1 MILLDTYSAGDRLPN
16 KALLWE
22 YDINTFDWQKSKRLV
37 VQRVIEMGTP
47 EDFFAAFDLYG
58 GINGVREIV
67 KSVPYLNDLN
77 IHFVCTLFNLNKEIK
92 KFVNKADKPLP
103 YFGLIIKSYN
113 DGTPYLE
120 IKDNYD

>member
-1 MILLDTYSAGDRLPN
+1 MHISIKSCTFAKQNTIRMILLDAYSAGDRLPN

-58 GINGVREIV
+58 GIDGVREIV

-77 IHFVCTLFNLNKEIK
+77 IHFVCTLFNLNKEELKCYTK
-92 KFVNKADKPLP
+92 KQSSPAHW
-103 YFGLIIKSYN
+103 
-113 DGTPYLE
+113 
-120 IKDNYD
+120 NY

>member
-67 KSVPYLNDLN
+67 KSNTIYHHPINK
-77 IHFVCTLFNLNKEIK
+77 TLERL
-92 KFVNKADKPLP
+92 VSLV
-103 YFGLIIKSYN
+103 
-113 DGTPYLE
+113 
-120 IKDNYD
+120 